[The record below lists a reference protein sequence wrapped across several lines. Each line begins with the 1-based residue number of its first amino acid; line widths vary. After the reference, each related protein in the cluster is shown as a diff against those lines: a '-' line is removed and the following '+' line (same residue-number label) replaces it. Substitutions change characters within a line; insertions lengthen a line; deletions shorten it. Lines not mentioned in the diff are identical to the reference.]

1 MKLLKN
7 SGFVQIAGV
16 MDWVEAKLLMDE
28 GVDAIG
34 FPLGLPVHRE
44 DLTISES
51 HKIVKKLSNQV
62 PVVLITYFNKARQI
76 HEVCQDTGIEVIQ
89 IHGRISIVEIRKLFT
104 FNPEYKLIKSFVV
117 KGITSMN

>member
-16 MDWVEAKLLMDE
+16 VDWEEAKLLMDE

-34 FPLGLPVHRE
+34 FPLGLPVHRK
-44 DLTISES
+44 DLTISKS

-62 PVVLITYFNKARQI
+62 PAVLITYFNKARQI
-76 HEVCQDTGIEVIQ
+76 HEICQATGIEVIQ